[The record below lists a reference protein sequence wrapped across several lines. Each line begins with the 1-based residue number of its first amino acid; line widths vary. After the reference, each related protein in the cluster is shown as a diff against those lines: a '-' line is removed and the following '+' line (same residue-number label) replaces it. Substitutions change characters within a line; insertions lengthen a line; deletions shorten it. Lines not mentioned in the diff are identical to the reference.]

1 MLPATYGLLRCVV
14 LLERGRYD
22 DPTEIVARDW
32 PTQLAGVAFGAVTV
46 AAVLLGKSV
55 AG

>member
-1 MLPATYGLLRCVV
+1 V

-32 PTQLAGVAFGAVTV
+32 PTQLAALVFAGVTV
-46 AAVLLGKSV
+46 AAVFLAKA